1 MCDKRTLRAQFAR
14 IRAGARSAEKDAAI
28 TENVLRSPLFCAESF
43 FVYCSVR
50 SEVPTDGLIAA
61 LLAAGKRVCVPRI
74 AHGAMLSVPYAPLA
88 ASAFGIPAP
97 SGGEDTPC
105 EGARAPL
112 LAVDADGYRLGY
124 GGGYYDAYFAR
135 NPQILRVGLAYAA
148 QLTGA
153 LPREPWDRPLQAV
166 VTEEGFRR
174 FPNT

>member
-88 ASAFGIPAP
+88 AGAFGIPAP

-105 EGARAPL
+105 EVALAPL

-124 GGGYYDAYFAR
+124 GGGYYDRYLGKVHAFLLGICYTDCIVGAVPTGAHDVFMDALACETG
-135 NPQILRVGLAYAA
+135 ILRIG
-148 QLTGA
+148 G
-153 LPREPWDRPLQAV
+153 
-166 VTEEGFRR
+166 
-174 FPNT
+174 